1 MSQIEIEI
9 DGQTLHVEPNE
20 MIIQAADRAGIYIPR
35 FCYHKHLSVAANC
48 RMCLV
53 EVEKS
58 PKALPACATPVM
70 QGMKVQTRSAKAL
83 AAQRAVMEFLLINH
97 PLDCPV
103 CDQGGECELQDL
115 SMGYGGSASYYHEAK
130 RAVHDEDL
138 GPLIATE
145 MTRCILCTRCVRFG
159 DEIAGLRE
167 LGVTQRGDRA
177 EIATYVKHAMQS
189 PVSGNIIDLCPV
201 GALTAKPSLFKA
213 RAWELEQRE
222 SIAPHDCLG
231 SHINVHTYNG
241 TVVRVVAREND
252 ALNQTWLSDRD
263 RFSYEGLHH
272 ADRLQ
277 HPRVRMNGSW
287 QEVTWE
293 KALEVAATG
302 LRQVVDAYGG
312 EVLGTLAS
320 PNATVEEFYLL
331 QKIARA
337 LGAPHIDHRLRECD
351 TSDQANA
358 ALFPGFECTLPELE
372 RADAIFLIGSHL
384 SHEQP
389 LAALRVHQAAKHGA
403 PVLALNPIAYDFL
416 FPVAEQLIVSP
427 AQFVSALEKLHHAL
441 EQGGDHPFVAHLR
454 QKQSPCFILGGGVQS
469 HPEASHI
476 RQLVFAIARKLNGRV
491 NLMTAGSNAAGGWL
505 AGMLPHRLAGGKTAG
520 QVGLNAYKMLDEPRH
535 AYVLLNVEPEDCAN
549 PSHFKQA
556 LNQAR
561 YVVALSTYAHPT
573 IMAEAD
579 VILPVAS
586 FTESA
591 GTRVNAEGK
600 WQSFKGV
607 ARPVGEARPAWK
619 VLRVLGNF
627 LHIAGFDYETAEAV
641 RDEVKEQCTMPL
653 TRQDDQDRPVSKDQ
667 EREQRALTRI
677 GDIPLYSVDGLVRRA
692 DSLQAAQELIVGLP
706 AVRLNARTAQQYGLV
721 SGDTVRVS
729 QGEGQA
735 KLPVVIDERVADDAV
750 SVPGGLAETANLGDL
765 FGSVIVQKF

>member
-9 DGQTLHVEPNE
+9 DGKTLSVEPNE

-35 FCYHKHLSVAANC
+35 FCYHKHLSIAANC

-130 RAVHDEDL
+130 RAVRDEDL

-167 LGVTQRGDRA
+167 LGVIQRGEHA

-189 PVSGNIIDLCPV
+189 PVSGNIIDICPV
-201 GALTAKPSLFKA
+201 GALTAKPSQFKV

-241 TVVRVVAREND
+241 TVVRVVAREQD
-252 ALNQTWLSDRD
+252 AINQTWLSDRD

-302 LRQVVDAYGG
+302 LRQAVEAYGG
-312 EVLGTLAS
+312 EALGALAS
-320 PNATVEEFYLL
+320 PNSTVEEFYLL

-337 LGAPHIDHRLRECD
+337 LGTPHIDHRLRECD
-351 TSDQANA
+351 TNDQADA

-389 LAALRVHQAAKHGA
+389 LAALRVRHAAKHGA
-403 PVLALNPIAYDFL
+403 PVLALNAVAYDFN

-427 AQFVSALEKLHHAL
+427 TQFVSELEKLHHAL
-441 EQGGDHPFVAHLR
+441 DHTDHPFVAHLR
-454 QKQSPCFILGGGVQS
+454 QKQSLCLILGGVAQS

-476 RQLVFAIARKLNGRV
+476 RQLAFAIARKLNGRV

-520 QVGLNAYKMLDEPRH
+520 QVGLNAYEMLREPRH
-535 AYVLLNVEPEDCAN
+535 AYVLLNVEPEDCVN
-549 PSHFKQA
+549 PSHVKQA

-579 VILPVAS
+579 VILPVAP

-591 GTRVNAEGK
+591 GTRVNAEGL

-607 ARPVGEARPAWK
+607 ARPLGDARPAWK

-627 LHIAGFDYETAEAV
+627 LHVEGFDYETAEAV
-641 RDEVKEQCTMPL
+641 RDEVKQQGMTPL
-653 TRQDDQDRPVSKDQ
+653 TRQNHQGHPVSKERKSEQ
-667 EREQRALTRI
+667 ETLTRI
-677 GDIPLYSVDGLVRRA
+677 GDIPLYAVDGLVRRA
-692 DSLQAAQELIVGLP
+692 DSLQAAQEFIVGMP

-735 KLPVVIDERVADDAV
+735 KLPVVIDERIAAGAV

-765 FGSVIVQKF
+765 FGAVTVQKF